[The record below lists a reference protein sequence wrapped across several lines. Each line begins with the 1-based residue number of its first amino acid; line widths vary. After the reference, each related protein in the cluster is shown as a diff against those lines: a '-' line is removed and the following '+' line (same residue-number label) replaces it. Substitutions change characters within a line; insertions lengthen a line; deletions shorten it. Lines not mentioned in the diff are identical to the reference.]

1 MSGSLLLIAAVWLV
15 LLAPLLLRNQKPV
28 RRTAQALSETRV
40 LHRGGSTLKAKRKL
54 KPAEGLYMSSD
65 DDELELVDAEPEY
78 VLLEDED
85 SVVGTKSG
93 KPRGLRALMNAKGS
107 ERSADSKGNERSA
120 DAEVVDGEVVDAEMV
135 DAEVVD
141 AEAADA
147 EAKTTE
153 ATEQTAANA
162 DESDAADKG
171 SGRGAEKG
179 SEKVVAAASAGSA
192 VRYTAQ
198 DEMDTG
204 EFSPVKKAELSA
216 DAAAAGAESAKS
228 SESAESAESSE
239 SSDSSD
245 STEHAEQSEEQS
257 ARQAA
262 YAAVP
267 TEYVRGGDV
276 KASPDLVDHVDE
288 APTGKNLDILEDSD
302 ELSEADLQYLA
313 SRRGRGVYDP
323 VASARLARERQ
334 NRRKKVLLVLLALC
348 ALTFGASL
356 ALGSGVWL
364 TFVAM
369 VAFTAFYLVM
379 LRRQAIEERELRH
392 RRLVRMRRARL
403 GVRNTEDDELGVP
416 DRLIRPG
423 AVILETDE
431 NDPAFSNLEY
441 ADGSDFFD
449 VPGGASDAG
458 APSASAADEE
468 YLDPRSGIRA
478 V

>member
-1 MSGSLLLIAAVWLV
+1 MLIAAVWLV

-65 DDELELVDAEPEY
+65 DEELELVDAEPEY

-85 SVVGTKSG
+85 STAGATSD
-93 KPRGLRALMNAKGS
+93 KPRGLRALMTTKGS
-107 ERSADSKGNERSA
+107 ERSEDSKHSERSEGSE
-120 DAEVVDGEVVDAEMV
+120 DAEVVDG
-135 DAEVVD
+135 EVVD

-153 ATEQTAANA
+153 ATSTEAPEQAAA
-162 DESDAADKG
+162 TTDDADAAD
-171 SGRGAEKG
+171 EG
-179 SEKVVAAASAGSA
+179 SEKVVAAASTSSA

-204 EFSPVKKAELSA
+204 EFSPIKTAEMSA
-216 DAAAAGAESAKS
+216 EAAETGAEATK
-228 SESAESAESSE
+228 
-239 SSDSSD
+239 SSDSD
-245 STEHAEQSEEQS
+245 ESTERAEQNEEQS
-257 ARQAA
+257 TRQAA

-267 TEYVRGGDV
+267 TEYLRGGDV
-276 KASPDLVDHVDE
+276 KASPDLVDHVD
-288 APTGKNLDILEDSD
+288 APPADKSLDILEESD
-302 ELSEADLQYLA
+302 ELSEADLKYLA
-313 SRRGRGVYDP
+313 ARRGRGVYDP

-431 NDPAFSNLEY
+431 DDPAFSNLEY

-449 VPGGASDAG
+449 LPGGGPDTNG
-458 APSASAADEE
+458 PSASGSDEE
-468 YLDPRSGIRA
+468 YIDPRSGIRA

>member
-40 LHRGGSTLKAKRKL
+40 LYRGGSTLKAKRKL

-65 DDELELVDAEPEY
+65 DEELELVDAEPEY
-78 VLLEDED
+78 VLLEDVD
-85 SVVGTKSG
+85 SAAGATSG
-93 KPRGLRALMNAKGS
+93 KPRRLRALMNTKGS
-107 ERSADSKGNERSA
+107 ERSEDSKRSECSEDSV
-120 DAEVVDGEVVDAEMV
+120 DAEVVDGEVVDAE
-135 DAEVVD
+135 VVD

-147 EAKTTE
+147 KAKTTE
-153 ATEQTAANA
+153 ATEQTVANA
-162 DESDAADKG
+162 DG
-171 SGRGAEKG
+171 SGAANKGAEKG

-204 EFSPVKKAELSA
+204 EFSPVKKAEMNGE
-216 DAAAAGAESAKS
+216 AAEAGAESAG
-228 SESAESAESSE
+228 
-239 SSDSSD
+239 SSDASD
-245 STEHAEQSEEQS
+245 STESAEPAEEQS

-431 NDPAFSNLEY
+431 DDPAFSNLEY

-449 VPGGASDAG
+449 LPGGGPDTK
-458 APSASAADEE
+458 APSATGSDEE
-468 YLDPRSGIRA
+468 YIDPRSGIRA

>member
-85 SVVGTKSG
+85 SAAGAKSG
-93 KPRGLRALMNAKGS
+93 KPRGLRALMNTKGS
-107 ERSADSKGNERSA
+107 ERSEDSV

-147 EAKTTE
+147 EAVDAKANTAE
-153 ATEQTAANA
+153 ATEQTDANG
-162 DESDAADKG
+162 DGSDAADKG
-171 SGRGAEKG
+171 SGRGAEKV

-204 EFSPVKKAELSA
+204 EFSPVKKAEM
-216 DAAAAGAESAKS
+216 
-228 SESAESAESSE
+228 SAESSGSSE

-257 ARQAA
+257 ARQVA

-348 ALTFGASL
+348 VLTFGASL

-431 NDPAFSNLEY
+431 DDPAFSNLEY

-449 VPGGASDAG
+449 VPGGGSDAG